1 MTSLK
6 LKERIIESPV
16 VSIEDFYDEFY
27 EFSEKVMIIHANVA
41 PKGKVMLNKKEAL
54 LLLIELNKFI
64 KS

>member
-16 VSIEDFYDEFY
+16 VSIKDFYDEFY
-27 EFSEKVMIIHANVA
+27 DFSEKLMIIHTNVA
-41 PKGKVMLNKKEAL
+41 EGKVILNKKEAS